1 MDLDSDISNHFFY
14 QDNNDSISS
23 GTDDLQKLTS
33 LIKERAI
40 LQSTNK
46 ETDAIDKKIKAR
58 EESLK
63 EKESTSKSYL
73 DLYLESATKTYG
85 KLIPNKNNSVDFSS
99 QSEILETKLT
109 KILTS
114 ASVVNSKKELQ
125 PPPNTPKLPFKVDVT
140 LDGIAGIKMFD
151 AFHLTYVP
159 ALYQNG
165 HFKVVGISHSLEGTD
180 WSTKLSLIYIEAGE
194 VRAEEF

>member
-1 MDLDSDISNHFFY
+1 M
-14 QDNNDSISS
+14 
-23 GTDDLQKLTS
+23 
-33 LIKERAI
+33 
-40 LQSTNK
+40 
-46 ETDAIDKKIKAR
+46 
-58 EESLK
+58 
-63 EKESTSKSYL
+63 
-73 DLYLESATKTYG
+73 
-85 KLIPNKNNSVDFSS
+85 
-99 QSEILETKLT
+99 
-109 KILTS
+109 TS

-125 PPPNTPKLPFKVDVT
+125 LPPNTPKLPFKVDVT

-180 WSTKLSLIYIEAGE
+180 WLTKLSLIYVEAGE